1 MQTASHLPPTP
12 AACELL
18 AICPTPHALPAQLH
32 TPQGQPERAR
42 RAARMVETMELEGF
56 GACSNTYECE
66 AACPKEISVKFI
78 QQMNREYMR
87 AKLTDEEY

>member
-1 MQTASHLPPTP
+1 
-12 AACELL
+12 
-18 AICPTPHALPAQLH
+18 
-32 TPQGQPERAR
+32 
-42 RAARMVETMELEGF
+42 MELEGF